1 MQECA
6 YPEAGMVGTILES
19 TYHRLLL
26 GSDVHRATS
35 QKNQIDK

>member
-1 MQECA
+1 MQEHA

-19 TYHRLLL
+19 AYHRFLP
-26 GSDVHRATS
+26 GSDAHGATS